1 MNYNYHTHTYRCS
14 HATGSEEE
22 YINRAIDCGIKHM
35 GFSEHIPL
43 VLSDGT
49 QSFYRLPME
58 EVKDYFNVIK
68 YLKEKYKDK
77 ININIGFEME
87 YYKDCFHVMY
97 NTAKESGAEYLI
109 LGQHCHIP
117 ENTPGAVYSTSGTDS
132 EEILSSHV
140 ESVVE
145 AIKTGVF
152 TYVAH
157 PDIFLFL
164 GDRNV
169 LREQWRKIAVASR
182 MYNTPLE
189 INFLGIRQGRPY
201 PDEMFWEL
209 AGEEKSPVTFG
220 FDSHDVL
227 NACDEKSLPVAK
239 KLVEKYNLNYI
250 GKPVLKPL
258 K

>member
-14 HATGSEEE
+14 HATGTMEE
-22 YINRAIDCGIKHM
+22 YVKRAIDCGIEYM
-35 GFSEHIPL
+35 GFSEHIPFI
-43 VLSDGT
+43 LSDGT
-49 QSFYRLPME
+49 QIYYRMRME
-58 EVKDYFNVIK
+58 EIDSYFEDVK

-77 ININIGFEME
+77 ISINVGFEME
-87 YYKDCFHVMY
+87 YYKEHFHVMY
-97 NTAKESGAEYLI
+97 KTAKDSGAEYII
-109 LGQHCHIP
+109 LGQHCHVP
-117 ENTPGAVYSTSGTDS
+117 ENTPGAVYSTSGTDRK
-132 EEILSSHV
+132 EILSFHV
-140 ESVVE
+140 DSVVE

-157 PDIFLFL
+157 PDIFLFH
-164 GDRNV
+164 GDREF
-169 LREQWRKIAVASR
+169 LKKEWRKIAVASR
-182 MYNTPLE
+182 EYNTPLE

-220 FDSHDVL
+220 FDSHDIL

-239 KLVEKYNLNYI
+239 KMVEKYNLNYV
-250 GKPVLKPL
+250 GKPILKPL